1 MASLVSLNIYD
12 QFSVGAD
19 ILLDKFTEISKTP
32 ISNIH
37 SIFLAFILY
46 SIISKIYYTVR
57 YFTGFFLIYPMLVFL
72 LTFTP
77 QKTSLNF
84 PHLFIQQTPVI

>member
-37 SIFLAFILY
+37 SIFLAFIL
-46 SIISKIYYTVR
+46 
-57 YFTGFFLIYPMLVFL
+57 FFPLLVFSSSPRRQEMMLCVCVL
-72 LTFTP
+72 LFWDVLYASVHRT
-77 QKTSLNF
+77 
-84 PHLFIQQTPVI
+84 I

>member
-37 SIFLAFILY
+37 SIFLAFIL
-46 SIISKIYYTVR
+46 
-57 YFTGFFLIYPMLVFL
+57 FFPLLVFSSSPRRQGMMFVCVCFYFGMYCMLQSIELYNRGL
-72 LTFTP
+72 LNE
-77 QKTSLNF
+77 QMRE
-84 PHLFIQQTPVI
+84 I